1 MQEMQMPNDCA
12 IGRARE
18 YARPALSIGPCQFNL
33 HVSLHKTIQCARKVF
48 RVYFIGIQ
56 CRVYET
62 FLNQVLEETKQ

>member
-1 MQEMQMPNDCA
+1 MQEMQMPNDSA

-33 HVSLHKTIQCARKVF
+33 HVSIHKTIQCARKVF

-56 CRVYET
+56 CQVYET
-62 FLNQVLEETKQ
+62 FLTQIPKK